1 MNKIKAVIFDL
12 DGTLID
18 SEPNYLAA
26 DQKLFAEY
34 GFMDYTM
41 EMHSKYIGFGSKEMM
56 EDMQQKYPINES
68 VEKLLAKKNRY
79 YIEIARRHTV
89 VYPEMLDFLK
99 LLSSQGYPL
108 ALASGS
114 SPEVIRTILSIT
126 NLAGYFKIV
135 LSAEDVKCGKPEPD
149 IFIETAKQ
157 LGVAVENCLVIED
170 SQYGV
175 EAAKRAAMYCIALP
189 APTIIPLHDYFG
201 KADLLFKNGIAE
213 FSAAKS
219 MAWLTG
225 IK

>member
-12 DGTLID
+12 DGTLVD

-34 GFMDYTM
+34 GFMDYTR
-41 EMHSKYIGFGSKEMM
+41 EIHSKYIGFGSKEMM

-68 VEKLLAKKNRY
+68 IENLLAKKNRY
-79 YIEIARRHTV
+79 YIEIARKRTV
-89 VYPEMLDFLK
+89 VFPEMLKFLQ
-99 LLSSQGYPL
+99 LLVSQDYPV

-114 SPEVIRTILSIT
+114 SPEVIQTVLSIT
-126 NLAGYFKIV
+126 DLAKYFKIV
-135 LSAEDVKCGKPEPD
+135 LSAENVKCGKPEPD
-149 IFIETAKQ
+149 IFIETAKR
-157 LGVAVENCLVIED
+157 LGIAAEECLVIED

-175 EAAKRAAMYCIALP
+175 EAAKRASMYCIALP
-189 APTIIPLHDYFG
+189 SPTVTPLHDYFS

-213 FSAAKS
+213 FSATQS
-219 MAWLTG
+219 MEWLTG